1 MELLGLGADAWAG
14 GREASGAQAGAWRS
28 GCRRGRRLMARK
40 TLRTMQGDLD
50 EDGEYNDLTS
60 K

>member
-1 MELLGLGADAWAG
+1 
-14 GREASGAQAGAWRS
+14 
-28 GCRRGRRLMARK
+28 MARK

>member
-1 MELLGLGADAWAG
+1 
-14 GREASGAQAGAWRS
+14 
-28 GCRRGRRLMARK
+28 MARK
-40 TLRTMQGDLD
+40 MLRAMQGDLD